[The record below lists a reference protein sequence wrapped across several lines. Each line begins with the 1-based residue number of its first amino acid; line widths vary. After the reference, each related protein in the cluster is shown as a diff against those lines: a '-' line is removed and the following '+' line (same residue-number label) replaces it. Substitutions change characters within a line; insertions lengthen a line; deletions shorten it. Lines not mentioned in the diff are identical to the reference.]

1 MPLTALITGATST
14 LGEAFARTLS
24 SRDIK
29 LVLTGRREDRLHELA
44 ETIPGVTSFIACDL
58 TKDISTLMT
67 HTEETSIDILI
78 NNAGSSRVSEFYQM
92 PKARIEEQM
101 ALNILSLTRLCRHF
115 LPPMVERGHGRIL
128 NVASIAAFHPF
139 PVLSV
144 YAASKAY
151 VLSLSES
158 LSEECRGSGIFITCL
173 CPGGIDTVGQT
184 ADTHLDVPE
193 FTQLDAQSVA
203 TLGIEAMMKGDAI
216 CVPDKTQAAAVAV
229 TQHQPRWLM
238 RRLTGIATRLARRH

>member
-1 MPLTALITGATST
+1 MPLTALVTGATST

-24 SRDIK
+24 SRDIR
-29 LVLTGRREDRLHELA
+29 LVLTGRREDKLREIA

-58 TKDISTLMT
+58 TEDISPLMA
-67 HTEETSIDILI
+67 HTKGTSIDILI
-78 NNAGSSRVSEFYQM
+78 NNAGSSRVSKFYQM
-92 PKARIEEQM
+92 PEASIEEQM

-139 PVLSV
+139 PALSV

-158 LSEECRGSGIFITCL
+158 LSEECRGSGIYITCL

-193 FTQLDAQSVA
+193 FTRLDAQSVA
-203 TLGIEAMMKGDAI
+203 TRGIEAMMRGDAI
-216 CVPDKTQAAAVAV
+216 CVPDKTQATAVAV

-238 RRLTGIATRLARRH
+238 RRLTGIATRLARRN

>member
-67 HTEETSIDILI
+67 HTEETPIDILI
-78 NNAGSSRVSEFYQM
+78 NNAGSSRVSKFYQM

>member
-14 LGEAFARTLS
+14 LGEAFARTLA
-24 SRDIK
+24 SRGIS

-44 ETIPGVTSFIACDL
+44 ETIPGATSFIACDL
-58 TKDISTLMT
+58 TEDISPLLT
-67 HTEETSIDILI
+67 HNAGTSIDILI
-78 NNAGSSRVSEFYQM
+78 NNAGSSRVSKFYRM
-92 PKARIEEQM
+92 PEARIEEQM
-101 ALNILSLTRLCRHF
+101 ALNIMSLTRLCRHF

-139 PVLSV
+139 PALSV

-158 LSEECRGSGIFITCL
+158 LSEECRGSGIYITCL

-203 TLGIEAMMKGDAI
+203 TLGIEAMMEGDAI
-216 CVPDKTQAAAVAV
+216 CVPDKIQAAAVAV

-238 RRLTGIATRLARRH
+238 RRLTGIATRLARRP

>member
-78 NNAGSSRVSEFYQM
+78 NNAGSSRVSKFYQM

-193 FTQLDAQSVA
+193 FTQIDAQSVA